1 MSKLRRFLKHLMA
14 GRWQVVQHFPSS
26 TMVAIEKT
34 IRDSERLHEGELRF
48 AVEAGLE
55 WQELLRGVLPRA
67 RAVEVF
73 SQLRVWDTKHNSGVL
88 IYLLLADR
96 KVEIVADRGIHAR
109 VGKAGWEAI
118 CRKMEQRFRAGE
130 FETGVVEGINA
141 ITLLLQRHFPA
152 SRENPNEL
160 PDTPIVL

>member
-1 MSKLRRFLKHLMA
+1 MRRFPA
-14 GRWQVVQHFPSS
+14 SS
-26 TMVAIEKT
+26 MRAIEKA
-34 IRDSERLHEGELRF
+34 IRDSERLHDGELRF

-55 WQELLRGVLPRA
+55 WQELLKGVSPRA

-73 SQLRVWDTKHNSGVL
+73 SRLHVWDTEHNSGVL

-109 VGKAGWEAI
+109 VGQSGWESI
-118 CRKMEQRFRAGE
+118 CHNMEKRFRAGE
-130 FETGVVEGINA
+130 FETGVVEGIAA
-141 ITLLLQRHFPA
+141 ITLLLQQHFPA
-152 SRENPNEL
+152 TQEHHNEL